1 MAIGSPGQAARLDQL
16 RTFARVQ
23 VWSGYTDAAQVRA
36 EVFDAVS
43 AEVKDVERAQQLTDT
58 YVADARSE
66 LAAQASE
73 WPEPTAFDRL
83 QAAFAALEADGVI
96 VLQAVDDHWAANERL
111 EHEAARGGRPRGIA
125 YFTHSD
131 VWHAVEHQMLELNV
145 WHGSS
150 ANVAPGDD
158 LLELV
163 QRVLSDHGISSLFD
177 EGRIEISLSWE
188 RRPTAINYTE

>member
-1 MAIGSPGQAARLDQL
+1 MAIGSPDQAARLDQL

-23 VWSGYTDAAQVRA
+23 VWSGYTDDEHMRA
-36 EVFDAVS
+36 EVFEAVHD
-43 AEVKDVERAQQLTDT
+43 EVKDLERAQELTDRF
-58 YVADARSE
+58 VADALSE
-66 LAAQASE
+66 IVEQAAQ

-83 QAAFAALEADGVI
+83 QAAFAELEAEGVI
-96 VLQAVDDHWAANERL
+96 VLQAVEDHWEATERL
-111 EHEAARGGRPRGIA
+111 EREAARGSTPAGIA
-125 YFTHSD
+125 YFTHPD

-177 EGRIEISLSWE
+177 EGRIEITLAWQ
-188 RRPTAINYTE
+188 RRPLPGNYTE